1 MEKIVYNNK
10 VHNPDTIKIRQDIQM
25 YRDKTCEILNVP
37 TCRIDDTKIR
47 NISYF
52 FTSVITK
59 CPSTNI
65 SLNDVR
71 QLQIIGRGSF
81 GYGVSLPNKIVKI
94 IICEQKLIDLIYKEI
109 EYNKI
114 ITNSKNEHFMKL
126 LGYFVRE
133 DNNGNNVYNYYDNS
147 NNFTTKKCYTTN
159 DNLDQLC
166 EIYLILEKAENG
178 ELFNY
183 QYKMSHILSEKI
195 NKLLNMYTINEYYLK
210 TYNQFF
216 VHGDIKS
223 DNIVV
228 TKDNNLKLIDYGLA
242 TTSSSFFFK
251 SLRILTF
258 YQNLYGKIDFRSTIL
273 YLSPFY
279 DVFCILYTF
288 WICYFKLS
296 ENIDATKLY
305 KIIVD
310 IQSSNKIILSNKY
323 LYILSYV
330 IHIFFYQLY
339 DCFIDK
345 TLFDNF
351 VDIKMIKYIYNNMFM
366 INDLPQ
372 YIDTHNKPLDDYNYF
387 NNIMK
392 HMLNITQIYSRI
404 NIIYVNDILL
414 SYIKENIN
422 YSDINYSDNELFNL
436 MNNVLQRKIIE
447 FIILKFSNNNFLD
460 ENKNNLLYYAVNK
473 DLSLD
478 IIKKIIE
485 KNININNIN
494 NDLDTVL
501 SFAIKKIKSSE
512 LIILLIN
519 NNSDINYIDKNAESI
534 FHLLLKYRYI
544 DIIEIIIDKF
554 LYFNIRDINNNNELQ
569 HGIIQKLPQN
579 ILEILI
585 NKVNINNVNN
595 DGYNSLHL
603 AIQNKNIDIVKKLL
617 EKNIDINTDI
627 NNTKSTL
634 YLCLEND
641 ILDENILSSILEKTV
656 VNKSISISP
665 INIGLI
671 KNISLNLIDKMID
684 IYDINQLNTDNSNCL
699 YTLCRNCN
707 DNNFNEY
714 FKLIQKV
721 IGLGININQNDNV
734 FISPLT
740 RSITNKNINNDNKI
754 KLINLFLDN
763 KADLINPSMRA
774 SLLIYAL
781 QTKLPN
787 DIVYKFINNN
797 IINNV
802 DEHSQNALFYA
813 IMKKYDYYMYKK
825 LIDAGINIKQLSKDK
840 VSPLLLELNINQ
852 DTPTNTTIDKLKLLL
867 DKDII
872 NVCNIYE
879 QYPIDIATQFY
890 NINIIGFLLINNS
903 LLTDISMRDIIER
916 FTEKECIELFNLS
929 SDIKNNIREYIDIF
943 KNYNLIDK
951 LQNRELYKKFKH
963 IYKFLLTLRK

>member
-1 MEKIVYNNK
+1 MEEIEYNDK
-10 VHNPDTIKIRQDIQM
+10 VHDPDTIKIRQDIKM
-25 YRDKTCEILNVP
+25 YKDRTCETLNIP

-47 NISYF
+47 SISYF

-65 SLNDVR
+65 TLNDVR
-71 QLQIIGRGSF
+71 QLQIIGRGAF

-94 IICEQKLIDLIYKEI
+94 IICEQKLIDLVYKEI

-147 NNFTTKKCYTTN
+147 NNFTTKKCYTKN

-178 ELFNY
+178 ELFDY

-210 TYNQFF
+210 TYNRFF

-228 TKDNNLKLIDYGLA
+228 TIDNNLKLIDYGLA
-242 TTSSSFFFK
+242 TTGPSFFFK
-251 SLRILTF
+251 SLRKLT
-258 YQNLYGKIDFRSTIL
+258 YYKNLYGEIDYTKL

-279 DVFCILYTF
+279 DIFCILFVF
-288 WICYFKLS
+288 WIYYFKLS
-296 ENIDATKLY
+296 DNIDIKILY
-305 KIIVD
+305 RMIVD
-310 IQSSNKIILSNKY
+310 INSSNKIILSNKY

-330 IHIFFYQLY
+330 IHIFFYKLY

-372 YIDTHNKPLDDYNYF
+372 YIDTHNKALDDYNYF
-387 NNIMK
+387 NNIMT
-392 HMLNITQIYSRI
+392 HMLNITKIYSHI
-404 NIIYVNDILL
+404 NKISVNDILL

-422 YSDINYSDNELFNL
+422 YSDNELFNL
-436 MNNVLQRKIIE
+436 MNNVLEENIIE
-447 FIILKFSNNNFLD
+447 YIILKFSNNNFLD
-460 ENKNNLLYYAVNK
+460 ENKNNLLYYAINK
-473 DLSLD
+473 NLSLD

-501 SFAIKKIKSSE
+501 SFAIKNIKSFE
-512 LIILLIN
+512 LIKLLIN
-519 NNSDINYIDKNAESI
+519 SNSDINYIDKNEESI
-534 FHLLLKYRYI
+534 FHLLLKYKYNK
-544 DIIEIIIDKF
+544 IIEIMIDKF
-554 LYFNIRDINNNNELQ
+554 LYFNINDINNNNELQ
-569 HGIIQKLPQN
+569 HGIIKYLPQN

-585 NKVNINNVNN
+585 NKVNINNVNK

-617 EKNIDINTDI
+617 EKNIKINTDI

-684 IYDINQLNTDNSNCL
+684 IYDINQLNADNSNCL

-734 FISPLT
+734 FVSPLT

-754 KLINLFLDN
+754 RLINLFLDN
-763 KADLINPSMRA
+763 KADLINPSMSV

-813 IMKKYDYYMYKK
+813 IIKKYDYNMYKK
-825 LIDAGINIKQLSKDK
+825 LIDAGINIKQLTKNK
-840 VSPLLLELNINQ
+840 WYALLTELIINK

-872 NVCNIYE
+872 NVCNISGE
-879 QYPIDIATQFY
+879 YPINIATKFY

-903 LLTDISMRDIIER
+903 LLTEISIKNILDR
-916 FTEKECIELFNLS
+916 FTEYECIELFKLS
-929 SDIKNNIREYIDIF
+929 SNIKNNIRKYIDIF

-951 LQNRELYKKFKH
+951 LQNYELYKKYKH